1 LRVFG
6 YLLAFVTI
14 NGSYG
19 PCHRHVVIELLKPSP
34 LSDVVD
40 SSSTVEDLVQQYVY
54 HRLADR
60 EHKNALARTAW
71 SDRQQRRSN
80 DRYRDDRRYDDCDNR
95 RYDDHDRCYGDRQES
110 SRAARATMSSPTR
123 QFC

>member
-19 PCHRHVVIELLKPSP
+19 HCHRHVVIELPKPSP

-40 SSSTVEDLVQQYVY
+40 SSSTVEDLVQQYVH

-60 EHKNALARTAW
+60 EHKNALVLGLPGPIVSNAAATTATVMT
-71 SDRQQRRSN
+71 
-80 DRYRDDRRYDDCDNR
+80 
-95 RYDDHDRCYGDRQES
+95 GAMTTAMTGVTTTAT
-110 SRAARATMSSPTR
+110 AAMETETASP
-123 QFC
+123 